1 MIVNDNIGALIAQWV
16 KSWSADPAVPG
27 LSPI

>member
-1 MIVNDNIGALIAQWV
+1 MIVNDNMIAPIAQWV
-16 KSWSADPAVPG
+16 KGWSSDPAVPG